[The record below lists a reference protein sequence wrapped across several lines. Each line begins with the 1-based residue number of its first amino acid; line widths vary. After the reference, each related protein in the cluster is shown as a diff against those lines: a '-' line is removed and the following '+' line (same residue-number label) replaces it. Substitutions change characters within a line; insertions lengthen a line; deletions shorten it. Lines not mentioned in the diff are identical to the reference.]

1 MTKPKKPRVGARGSS
16 VPAPAISHAQSPA
29 TSRRKPKQN
38 RWNDELRAIFIEELY
53 ETCCVRE
60 ALKKTGMS
68 VSGLYKHRANTP
80 KFREM
85 WDEALDAGYAM
96 LESEMLDRARN
107 GQIQE
112 VAGKGGEIIRI
123 KVISNQLGLSLLR
136 MHIDRVAKI
145 RAARAERPFA
155 EDAAEVRREILAR
168 LERMRVNRANNRAE
182 TANAE
187 QAQTEVIP
195 SPCSPAPQI
204 HAFSG

>member
-1 MTKPKKPRVGARGSS
+1 MTKPKKPRLGARGSS
-16 VPAPAISHAQSPA
+16 APAIAPEVAQSLAHSPA
-29 TSRRKPKQN
+29 PSRRRPKQN

-53 ETCCVRE
+53 ETCCVRQ

-112 VAGKGGEIIRI
+112 VVGKGGEIVRI
-123 KVISNQLGLSLLR
+123 KVISNQLGLSLLQ
-136 MHIDRVAKI
+136 MHLDRVAKI
-145 RAARAERPFA
+145 RAARAERPFV

-168 LERMRVNRANNRAE
+168 LERMRVHRANNRAE
-182 TANAE
+182 QTETGQASIAQDNIE
-187 QAQTEVIP
+187 QAE
-195 SPCSPAPQI
+195 A
-204 HAFSG
+204 A